1 MTRRNLTTAEAAAV
15 AEVSIRMMRHYARTG
30 RITPVERIGNTMTF
44 SPEAVADLASRIE
57 RRNRV
62 LAAAVSDAGHL
73 DVDRALLGLASFAL
87 GLVAALSPLA
97 VTVYVA
103 LIAVCLFASIWLVV
117 HELRE
122 RGHLR
127 DPHRDRV
134 LADPVDLPVAAAR
147 PRVEVGNLDHILIPG
162 PFSRAGIRK

>member
-1 MTRRNLTTAEAAAV
+1 MTPRTASSVAIEVEMSPRTIKRWCREGKIATVGKLDGSTGAWLIGPEGLEQARLRAAA
-15 AEVSIRMMRHYARTG
+15 ARSDTE
-30 RITPVERIGNTMTF
+30 TT
-44 SPEAVADLASRIE
+44 
-57 RRNRV
+57 
-62 LAAAVSDAGHL
+62 DAGQI
-73 DVDRALLGLASFAL
+73 DVDRALLVLASFAL

-103 LIAVCLFASIWLVV
+103 LIAVCAFSASWLMV

-134 LADPVDLPVAAAR
+134 LADPADLPMAAAR

>member
-1 MTRRNLTTAEAAAV
+1 MIRWYVHTGRLVPVGRVGTAMLFRPDDVDALDIVRRNWRSA
-15 AEVSIRMMRHYARTG
+15 
-30 RITPVERIGNTMTF
+30 
-44 SPEAVADLASRIE
+44 
-57 RRNRV
+57 
-62 LAAAVSDAGHL
+62 DAGHL

-103 LIAVCLFASIWLVV
+103 LIAVCLFASSWLVV

-122 RGHLR
+122 RGRLR

-134 LADPVDLPVAAAR
+134 LADPADLPLAAAR

>member
-1 MTRRNLTTAEAAAV
+1 M
-15 AEVSIRMMRHYARTG
+15 
-30 RITPVERIGNTMTF
+30 
-44 SPEAVADLASRIE
+44 
-57 RRNRV
+57 
-62 LAAAVSDAGHL
+62 
-73 DVDRALLGLASFAL
+73 
-87 GLVAALSPLA
+87 
-97 VTVYVA
+97 YVA
-103 LIAVCLFASIWLVV
+103 LIAVCLFASSWLVV

-134 LADPVDLPVAAAR
+134 LADPADLPMAAAR